1 MYAIVI
7 YLLCSLDIRMRW
19 CTLPFNVVYDVEYW
33 ILLYNFIIIAYHL
46 NICYNLDIFNWGDA
60 LFFFMSS
67 NVECYPELAPIFD
80 LMINIFWVIWAFF
93 LFELVKKGSHIL
105 LPIYFMTAGLR
116 YTLWSCKQALP
127 DSIARLEILEE
138 LRISSNLL
146 TTLPDSIGLLLRLKY
161 LDISSNKLIALPDS
175 ISNCR

>member
-1 MYAIVI
+1 
-7 YLLCSLDIRMRW
+7 
-19 CTLPFNVVYDVEYW
+19 
-33 ILLYNFIIIAYHL
+33 
-46 NICYNLDIFNWGDA
+46 
-60 LFFFMSS
+60 
-67 NVECYPELAPIFD
+67 
-80 LMINIFWVIWAFF
+80 
-93 LFELVKKGSHIL
+93 
-105 LPIYFMTAGLR
+105 MTAGLR